1 METGCDSRWSHE
13 AVSKRRKQQQRRRQ
27 SSAGAVHTV
36 LRQRGTSELAVVDGC
51 LRRTQD
57 CVGEPAPSQQ
67 QGTPQHS
74 ATCCHHILWCQS
86 YAHSLPSSFHK
97 NVEAQFLL
105 HRITSQATKYLHVVS
120 SLPAEVAD
128 ELEDILAA
136 APTSNQ
142 YDNLKAAILARKTTS
157 ERSCLQHLL
166 NMKEL
171 GNQRPSRLLRRMRQ
185 LLGDATSN
193 AETSLLRELF
203 LQRLPHNMVVVL
215 AASEDMPL
223 ERLADLADRVAEY
236 STPPVVAAASFQSR
250 ASDPAAA
257 APSQDIA
264 ARLSRLEKT
273 IQDLQLPAFSGL
285 RGDSYKKCRHP
296 TRVGRAVRCSPPYI
310 RVNL

>member
-1 METGCDSRWSHE
+1 MASGEVRKHCSQKTMKRNTTPELLGRPKQAPQDVTHLLQENLGIVDSVEEYNRMQARCHYM
-13 AVSKRRKQQQRRRQ
+13 
-27 SSAGAVHTV
+27 
-36 LRQRGTSELAVVDGC
+36 C
-51 LRRTQD
+51 MRTQD

-128 ELEDILAA
+128 ELEDVLAA

-171 GNQRPSRLLRRMRQ
+171 GNQRPSRLLRRNYGSSQ
-185 LLGDATSN
+185 FGDLNGKSK
-193 AETSLLRELF
+193 SGCRE
-203 LQRLPHNMVVVL
+203 PTT
-215 AASEDMPL
+215 
-223 ERLADLADRVAEY
+223 ADRSSACTNNSADKLDKLPFNINVDGHVDGRQYADK
-236 STPPVVAAASFQSR
+236 SDLVGPPS
-250 ASDPAAA
+250 
-257 APSQDIA
+257 
-264 ARLSRLEKT
+264 
-273 IQDLQLPAFSGL
+273 
-285 RGDSYKKCRHP
+285 
-296 TRVGRAVRCSPPYI
+296 
-310 RVNL
+310 